1 MASPFPQSFTQHLC
15 RFVAKARQIATTT
28 QEVRRSRSHAALVL
42 AVSLAALAGLPA
54 GTGRAHAS
62 AAQAIAQGVPPTL
75 EDFKRTLSRFGQ
87 YVYSERYGNVWRP
100 SSFPAGWHPYPAC
113 NWVYDRTFGWTYDD
127 RSEWG
132 RIIHHYG
139 RWAHDADA
147 GWVWVPGAEWSP
159 AWVAWRTGGEWSGWA
174 PMPPTADQQ
183 ETTLAA
189 FEADKQWTFV
199 ETAKLADR
207 CAAET
212 VAPGSNAILQ
222 TTKVVKNITIVKG
235 IAIYVM
241 APPSTIAMVDF
252 DTGPI
257 AAWPSDFLGEWISLL
272 AGLSAGSP
280 LSFVSAAICEA
291 PAAPQPI
298 APLFKS
304 TPPPAPL
311 KKAGKGA
318 VRKIAVASEE
328 PPRRVVVRPPVVV
341 EDVVVVPR
349 RPSRHRRIALPPPT
363 IFVPDEDRGPR
374 RPPRIRRGLRFDV
387 EFHRERFP
395 RPSASD
401 RYERQPRWRRPPM
414 FMPGGGMRGM
424 GGGMMMDPMVR

>member
-1 MASPFPQSFTQHLC
+1 MASPFLQTFTQRVC
-15 RFVAKARQIATTT
+15 RFVARARRTATAPAGA
-28 QEVRRSRSHAALVL
+28 RRSRSRAALVL
-42 AVSLAALAGLPA
+42 AASLTALAALPA

-100 SSFPAGWHPYPAC
+100 SSLPAGWHPYPAC

-159 AWVAWRTGGEWSGWA
+159 AWVVWRTGGEWSGWA

-212 VAPGSNAILQ
+212 VAPSPNAILQ
-222 TTKVVKNITIVKG
+222 TTKIVKNITIVKG

-257 AAWPSDFLGEWISLL
+257 VAWPSDFLGEWISLL
-272 AGLSAGSP
+272 AGLSAGSS

-291 PAAPQPI
+291 PAAPLSPPA
-298 APLFKS
+298 APLLKS
-304 TPPPAPL
+304 APPPPPV
-311 KKAGKGA
+311 KRAGKAA
-318 VRKIAVASEE
+318 VRTIAVRPDE
-328 PPRRVVVRPPVVV
+328 PRRRVVVRPPVVV
-341 EDVVVVPR
+341 EDVTVIEPRRKRHRRVAAPPPAIVVPDDRRPR
-349 RPSRHRRIALPPPT
+349 RPRQTR
-363 IFVPDEDRGPR
+363 PR
-374 RPPRIRRGLRFDV
+374 PRFEV
-387 EFHRERFP
+387 EFHPGRFP
-395 RPSASD
+395 RPAASD
-401 RYERQPRWRRPPM
+401 RQPRWRRPPM
-414 FMPGGGMRGM
+414 LMPDGMRGM
-424 GGGMMMDPMVR
+424 GGGMMMDPLVR